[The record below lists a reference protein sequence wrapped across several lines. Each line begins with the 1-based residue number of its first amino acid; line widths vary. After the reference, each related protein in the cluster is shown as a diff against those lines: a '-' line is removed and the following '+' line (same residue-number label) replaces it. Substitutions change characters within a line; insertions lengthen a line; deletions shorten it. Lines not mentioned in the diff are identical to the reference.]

1 MLNVAWMCEE
11 SYIALALSMLNK
23 TTPVLKIRP
32 NLSVTCSMYER
43 KSVILTGQGYATL
56 GYKRTNSIWRSLILG
71 PRVETTTVV
80 YGTMCKPFTEII
92 MKAAVLTVW
101 QRLLW
106 LGVMSIASC
115 VCSLRNERTGTR
127 CRRCAGLTYTSGVRC
142 RWK

>member
-1 MLNVAWMCEE
+1 MCEE
-11 SYIALALSMLNK
+11 SYIALVVSMLNK
-23 TTPVLKIRP
+23 TTVVLKIRP
-32 NLSVTCSMYER
+32 NLSVTCSIYER

-56 GYKRTNSIWRSLILG
+56 GYKRASSTWNCLIPG
-71 PRVETTTVV
+71 TRVEKTSVV
-80 YGTMCKPFTEII
+80 IGTMCKPVTEIV

-106 LGVMSIASC
+106 LEVLSIAFC
-115 VCSLRNERTGTR
+115 VCPLRSERTGTR